1 MNQSGSKFDKTLS
14 NSEINPEK
22 NVGSKRINRFLEL
35 LEYSKISFVRN
46 SEFCKKLRQD
56 DITVGIVL
64 SNI

>member
-1 MNQSGSKFDKTLS
+1 MNQSGSKIDKPLS
-14 NSEINPEK
+14 NLEINPEK
-22 NVGSKRINRFLEL
+22 NVGTKRINRFLEL

-56 DITVGIVL
+56 DSTVRSVL